1 MASKKNRNTKPKCL
15 NYFRCDGAKRSL
27 EHRIYLGGQISTAVV
42 TSGTFMPWF
51 LFVEDEDN

>member
-1 MASKKNRNTKPKCL
+1 MALKKSNIKPKCL
-15 NYFRCDGAKRSL
+15 NYFKRNGTKRSL

-42 TSGTFMPWF
+42 TSGTLMPWF